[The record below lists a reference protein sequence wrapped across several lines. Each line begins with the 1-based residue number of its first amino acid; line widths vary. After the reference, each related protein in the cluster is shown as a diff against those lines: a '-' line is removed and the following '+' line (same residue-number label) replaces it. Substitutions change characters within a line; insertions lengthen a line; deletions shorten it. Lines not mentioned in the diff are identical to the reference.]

1 MYKNISFFKG
11 LNELR
16 FMAALLVLCHHSET
30 IRLKN
35 NLFNFEWLSL
45 FRNGTN
51 AVNFFFVLSGFLITY
66 LLLKESKITN
76 DIKVK
81 KFYLKRVLRIWPL
94 YFLLFFIGTIL
105 LPFLF
110 HIFSIPYEMPYNFSN
125 VWAYFVF
132 FLPGLVL
139 FFYGHHF
146 LEPLWSI
153 GVEELFYLIWAPIF
167 KFFKKHILSILLGV
181 ILFKVLTLL
190 VSYILLPE
198 NHIINHLLNTHSF
211 ELMAI
216 GGWGAYL
223 VFNSNKPIK
232 NWLIFQKKIQFI
244 IYILLIIF
252 LIFNQNINISLWNF
266 FFKTPILSTL
276 IIGFM
281 YLYSIIG
288 ISLNENSIL
297 KPHNKYISYL
307 GEISYGIYMY
317 HMSSIFFV
325 ILILKDTLS
334 KLSPLYSSLLFYIL
348 VISLTILIS
357 SLSKKYFEDFF
368 LIKLRNKLI
377 KNKISNK

>member
-1 MYKNISFFKG
+1 M
-11 LNELR
+11 
-16 FMAALLVLCHHSET
+16 
-30 IRLKN
+30 
-35 NLFNFEWLSL
+35 
-45 FRNGTN
+45 
-51 AVNFFFVLSGFLITY
+51 
-66 LLLKESKITN
+66 
-76 DIKVK
+76 
-81 KFYLKRVLRIWPL
+81 
-94 YFLLFFIGTIL
+94 
-105 LPFLF
+105 
-110 HIFSIPYEMPYNFSN
+110 
-125 VWAYFVF
+125 
-132 FLPGLVL
+132 
-139 FFYGHHF
+139 
-146 LEPLWSI
+146 
-153 GVEELFYLIWAPIF
+153 
-167 KFFKKHILSILLGV
+167 
-181 ILFKVLTLL
+181 
-190 VSYILLPE
+190 
-198 NHIINHLLNTHSF
+198 
-211 ELMAI
+211 
-216 GGWGAYL
+216 
-223 VFNSNKPIK
+223 FNSNKPIK

-244 IYILLIIF
+244 IYILLITF

-325 ILILKDTLS
+325 TLILKDTLS

-377 KNKISNK
+377 KH

>member
-1 MYKNISFFKG
+1 
-11 LNELR
+11 
-16 FMAALLVLCHHSET
+16 
-30 IRLKN
+30 
-35 NLFNFEWLSL
+35 
-45 FRNGTN
+45 
-51 AVNFFFVLSGFLITY
+51 
-66 LLLKESKITN
+66 
-76 DIKVK
+76 
-81 KFYLKRVLRIWPL
+81 
-94 YFLLFFIGTIL
+94 
-105 LPFLF
+105 
-110 HIFSIPYEMPYNFSN
+110 
-125 VWAYFVF
+125 
-132 FLPGLVL
+132 
-139 FFYGHHF
+139 
-146 LEPLWSI
+146 
-153 GVEELFYLIWAPIF
+153 
-167 KFFKKHILSILLGV
+167 
-181 ILFKVLTLL
+181 
-190 VSYILLPE
+190 
-198 NHIINHLLNTHSF
+198 
-211 ELMAI
+211 MAI

-377 KNKISNK
+377 KH

>member
-1 MYKNISFFKG
+1 M
-11 LNELR
+11 
-16 FMAALLVLCHHSET
+16 
-30 IRLKN
+30 
-35 NLFNFEWLSL
+35 
-45 FRNGTN
+45 
-51 AVNFFFVLSGFLITY
+51 
-66 LLLKESKITN
+66 
-76 DIKVK
+76 
-81 KFYLKRVLRIWPL
+81 
-94 YFLLFFIGTIL
+94 
-105 LPFLF
+105 
-110 HIFSIPYEMPYNFSN
+110 
-125 VWAYFVF
+125 
-132 FLPGLVL
+132 
-139 FFYGHHF
+139 
-146 LEPLWSI
+146 
-153 GVEELFYLIWAPIF
+153 
-167 KFFKKHILSILLGV
+167 
-181 ILFKVLTLL
+181 
-190 VSYILLPE
+190 
-198 NHIINHLLNTHSF
+198 
-211 ELMAI
+211 
-216 GGWGAYL
+216 
-223 VFNSNKPIK
+223 FNSNRPIK

-244 IYILLIIF
+244 IYILLITF

-377 KNKISNK
+377 KH

>member
-1 MYKNISFFKG
+1 M
-11 LNELR
+11 
-16 FMAALLVLCHHSET
+16 
-30 IRLKN
+30 
-35 NLFNFEWLSL
+35 
-45 FRNGTN
+45 
-51 AVNFFFVLSGFLITY
+51 
-66 LLLKESKITN
+66 
-76 DIKVK
+76 
-81 KFYLKRVLRIWPL
+81 
-94 YFLLFFIGTIL
+94 
-105 LPFLF
+105 
-110 HIFSIPYEMPYNFSN
+110 
-125 VWAYFVF
+125 
-132 FLPGLVL
+132 
-139 FFYGHHF
+139 
-146 LEPLWSI
+146 
-153 GVEELFYLIWAPIF
+153 
-167 KFFKKHILSILLGV
+167 
-181 ILFKVLTLL
+181 
-190 VSYILLPE
+190 
-198 NHIINHLLNTHSF
+198 
-211 ELMAI
+211 
-216 GGWGAYL
+216 
-223 VFNSNKPIK
+223 FNSNRPIK

-244 IYILLIIF
+244 IYILLITF

-297 KPHNKYISYL
+297 KPHSKYISYL

-377 KNKISNK
+377 KH

>member
-16 FMAALLVLCHHSET
+16 FMAALLVLFHHSET

-94 YFLLFFIGTIL
+94 YFLLFFIGTVL

-110 HIFSIPYEMPYNFSN
+110 HIFSIPYEMPYSFSN

-167 KFFKKHILSILLGV
+167 KFFRKHILSILLGV

-198 NHIINHLLNTHSF
+198 NHIINYLLNTHSF

-244 IYILLIIF
+244 IYILLITF

-377 KNKISNK
+377 KH

>member
-1 MYKNISFFKG
+1 M
-11 LNELR
+11 
-16 FMAALLVLCHHSET
+16 
-30 IRLKN
+30 
-35 NLFNFEWLSL
+35 
-45 FRNGTN
+45 
-51 AVNFFFVLSGFLITY
+51 
-66 LLLKESKITN
+66 
-76 DIKVK
+76 
-81 KFYLKRVLRIWPL
+81 
-94 YFLLFFIGTIL
+94 
-105 LPFLF
+105 
-110 HIFSIPYEMPYNFSN
+110 
-125 VWAYFVF
+125 
-132 FLPGLVL
+132 
-139 FFYGHHF
+139 
-146 LEPLWSI
+146 
-153 GVEELFYLIWAPIF
+153 
-167 KFFKKHILSILLGV
+167 
-181 ILFKVLTLL
+181 
-190 VSYILLPE
+190 
-198 NHIINHLLNTHSF
+198 
-211 ELMAI
+211 
-216 GGWGAYL
+216 
-223 VFNSNKPIK
+223 FNSNKPIK

-244 IYILLIIF
+244 IYILLITF

-377 KNKISNK
+377 KNKVK

>member
-1 MYKNISFFKG
+1 M
-11 LNELR
+11 
-16 FMAALLVLCHHSET
+16 
-30 IRLKN
+30 
-35 NLFNFEWLSL
+35 
-45 FRNGTN
+45 
-51 AVNFFFVLSGFLITY
+51 
-66 LLLKESKITN
+66 
-76 DIKVK
+76 
-81 KFYLKRVLRIWPL
+81 
-94 YFLLFFIGTIL
+94 
-105 LPFLF
+105 
-110 HIFSIPYEMPYNFSN
+110 
-125 VWAYFVF
+125 
-132 FLPGLVL
+132 
-139 FFYGHHF
+139 
-146 LEPLWSI
+146 
-153 GVEELFYLIWAPIF
+153 
-167 KFFKKHILSILLGV
+167 
-181 ILFKVLTLL
+181 
-190 VSYILLPE
+190 
-198 NHIINHLLNTHSF
+198 
-211 ELMAI
+211 
-216 GGWGAYL
+216 
-223 VFNSNKPIK
+223 FNSNKPIK

-377 KNKISNK
+377 KH

>member
-16 FMAALLVLCHHSET
+16 FMAALLVLFHHSET

-94 YFLLFFIGTIL
+94 YFLLFFIGTVL

-110 HIFSIPYEMPYNFSN
+110 HIFSIPYEMPYSFSN

-167 KFFKKHILSILLGV
+167 KFFRKHILSILLGV
-181 ILFKVLTLL
+181 ILFKVLALL
-190 VSYILLPE
+190 VSYILLPK
-198 NHIINHLLNTHSF
+198 NHIINYLLNTHSF

-216 GGWGAYL
+216 GGGGAYL
-223 VFNSNKPIK
+223 VFNSNRPIK

-377 KNKISNK
+377 KH

>member
-1 MYKNISFFKG
+1 M
-11 LNELR
+11 
-16 FMAALLVLCHHSET
+16 
-30 IRLKN
+30 
-35 NLFNFEWLSL
+35 
-45 FRNGTN
+45 
-51 AVNFFFVLSGFLITY
+51 
-66 LLLKESKITN
+66 
-76 DIKVK
+76 
-81 KFYLKRVLRIWPL
+81 
-94 YFLLFFIGTIL
+94 
-105 LPFLF
+105 
-110 HIFSIPYEMPYNFSN
+110 
-125 VWAYFVF
+125 
-132 FLPGLVL
+132 
-139 FFYGHHF
+139 
-146 LEPLWSI
+146 
-153 GVEELFYLIWAPIF
+153 
-167 KFFKKHILSILLGV
+167 
-181 ILFKVLTLL
+181 
-190 VSYILLPE
+190 
-198 NHIINHLLNTHSF
+198 
-211 ELMAI
+211 
-216 GGWGAYL
+216 
-223 VFNSNKPIK
+223 FNSNKPIK

-244 IYILLIIF
+244 IYILLITF

-377 KNKISNK
+377 KH